1 MPVGRTPT
9 SAADPQVG
17 PLVYRIMLIGN
28 DDLSGVGRPG
38 AGSSRR
44 CIVRDLGRMSYRDA
58 LAIQESIAAERKL
71 GQGTDHLL
79 FVEHPH
85 VVTIGRN
92 GRESNVLASPE
103 LLRSKGIEVYESD
116 RGGDVTYHG
125 PGQIVAYPII
135 DLREWKRDVG
145 AFVRAIEQTLI
156 DTLEEFGIRSFR
168 IPKLT
173 GVWTDAG
180 GGQIAPYQAPYQ
192 AKIAAI
198 GVHLSRWVST
208 HGWALNVTTDL
219 RFFDFIVPCGLTKP
233 VTSMERMGVTADPE
247 EVKRALAR
255 HFGRLFDFEMR
266 VATPELTGAT
276 R

>member
-1 MPVGRTPT
+1 MPY
-9 SAADPQVG
+9 AA
-17 PLVYRIMLIGN
+17 
-28 DDLSGVGRPG
+28 
-38 AGSSRR
+38 
-44 CIVRDLGRMSYRDA
+44 A
-58 LAIQESIAAERKL
+58 LAVQENLASERKQ

-92 GRESNVLASPE
+92 GSDANVLASPE
-103 LLRSKGIEVYESD
+103 LRLQKGIELYESD

-125 PGQIVAYPII
+125 PGQIVAYPVM
-135 DLREWKRDVG
+135 DLRAWKRDVG

-156 DTLEEFGIRSFR
+156 DTLEEFGIRAAR
-168 IPKLT
+168 IPGLT
-173 GVWTDAG
+173 GVWTAKSDV
-180 GGQIAPYQAPYQ
+180 QP

-219 RFFDFIVPCGLTKP
+219 RYFDFIVPCGLKMP
-233 VTSMERMGVTADPE
+233 VTSMERLGVKADPE
-247 EVKRALAR
+247 AVKRALAR
-255 HFGRLFDFEMR
+255 HFGRLFDFEIR
-266 VATPELTGAT
+266 FKTKVATPELTGAM

>member
-1 MPVGRTPT
+1 MT
-9 SAADPQVG
+9 
-17 PLVYRIMLIGN
+17 
-28 DDLSGVGRPG
+28 RP
-38 AGSSRR
+38 
-44 CIVRDLGRMSYRDA
+44 CLVRDLGRMSYADA
-58 LAIQESIAAERKL
+58 LAIQENLANQRKA

-92 GRESNVLASPE
+92 GTDRNVLASPE
-103 LLRSKGIEVYESD
+103 LRRQKGIELYESD

-125 PGQIVAYPII
+125 PGQIVAYPIM

-156 DTLEEFGIRSFR
+156 DTLEEFGIEATR

-173 GVWTDAG
+173 GVWTTGSAE
-180 GGQIAPYQAPYQ
+180 QS

-219 RFFDFIVPCGLTKP
+219 SYFDFIVPCGLQKP
-233 VTSMERMGVTADPE
+233 VTSMEKLCVKADPE
-247 EVKRALAR
+247 DVKRALAR
-255 HFGRLFDFEMR
+255 HFGKLFDFEIRSEM
-266 VATPELTGAT
+266 AELTGAMK
-276 R
+276 